1 MAVPTTWTTAQG
13 PLPTMEEAERTEVAV
28 PPQGSPLPAKT
39 PGKYKLEEKC
49 SIEGLFNAIQ
59 VAWFHTTLGVTM
71 YM

>member
-1 MAVPTTWTTAQG
+1 
-13 PLPTMEEAERTEVAV
+13 MEEAERTEVAV